1 MFEKMGRGVRTL
13 WRKLTGGQGQEDKE
27 DGGDAGRQLWE
38 FHEDCELVLTF
49 LLNPDKKKKEVFSMV
64 ASKLERWDEGQV
76 SNRFYKYVRGDEEY
90 MKLIMQHI
98 SFNLN
103 ISFNDMDL

>member
-90 MKLIMQHI
+90 MKLIMKHI